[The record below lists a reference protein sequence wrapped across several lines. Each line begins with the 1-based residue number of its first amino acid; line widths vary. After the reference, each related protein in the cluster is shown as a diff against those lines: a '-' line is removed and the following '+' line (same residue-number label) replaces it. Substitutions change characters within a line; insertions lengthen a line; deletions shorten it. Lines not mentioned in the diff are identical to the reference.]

1 MSGAVSAADAAG
13 RRELQFAL
21 LQTAAAKFWLRNLVL
36 GLKAK
41 EERLLLS
48 FKVALPR
55 DRKKTGL
62 WLVTWKA
69 DMEIKIP
76 AALCLQT
83 EAERVQQQGKRLLQ
97 WCRVLEMKS
106 LGLLHFESP
115 VYKIL
120 APRTSALHWLS
131 NLYS

>member
-41 EERLLLS
+41 EEHLLLS

-55 DRKKTGL
+55 DRKKTRP
-62 WLVTWKA
+62 LVG
-69 DMEIKIP
+69 DLESRHGNQNSSSVVP
-76 AALCLQT
+76 A
-83 EAERVQQQGKRLLQ
+83 
-97 WCRVLEMKS
+97 
-106 LGLLHFESP
+106 
-115 VYKIL
+115 
-120 APRTSALHWLS
+120 
-131 NLYS
+131 N